1 MIFGK
6 WKDPGQR
13 LTPQETCFPSKRI
26 QQIESTARPLLGLS
40 FKFFCRSKS
49 IRLGSIP
56 YVDNPLH
63 FRLCSSFPGYRDHS
77 GAKSQKDSTIRL
89 DFRPHR
95 SNNPLI
101 GRGREFILH
110 EAKEP
115 VTTISASRGF
125 FPLPSTTSGCTRPSH
140 RSTAFVYCSPNHPGP
155 QEREFWVVDIDMLN
169 SHPSIYG

>member
-26 QQIESTARPLLGLS
+26 QQTESTARPLSGLS

-56 YVDNPLH
+56 DVDNPLR
-63 FRLCSSFPGYRDHS
+63 FRLCSCFPGYRDHS
-77 GAKSQKDSTIRL
+77 GTESQKDSTIRL

-95 SNNPLI
+95 SKESIHWERSGIHTSWGEGTGNNNIRFKRVLP
-101 GRGREFILH
+101 
-110 EAKEP
+110 A
-115 VTTISASRGF
+115 ASYYLWMSSP
-125 FPLPSTTSGCTRPSH
+125 FPPFHCICLLLPQPSRPSRKGILGGRH
-140 RSTAFVYCSPNHPGP
+140 WYAK
-155 QEREFWVVDIDMLN
+155 Q
-169 SHPSIYG
+169 PSIYG